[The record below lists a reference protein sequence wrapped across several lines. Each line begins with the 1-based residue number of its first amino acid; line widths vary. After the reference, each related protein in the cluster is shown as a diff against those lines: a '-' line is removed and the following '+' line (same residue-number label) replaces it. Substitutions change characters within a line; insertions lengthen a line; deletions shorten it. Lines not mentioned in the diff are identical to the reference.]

1 MKLISSIS
9 LFFLVAIAAAAGA
22 QTRPADFEFE
32 ETKNRLVNRIEFP
45 DVSGKVSAMIS
56 CFAQIEKSGRMKE
69 TGCYMKDNFE
79 QQFAAAIIK
88 AAKKASMTPAIINGE
103 KRKIYM
109 QFRVEFIVDGDDRQI
124 HLYPNP
130 GYTENV
136 EAYGPDHVAGQR
148 AIGKEAWQ
156 DVCPQRARYMVLV
169 RAFLGEDG
177 HPENPSVER
186 LSGIMPAPDCQA
198 AIKETILNSAYIPAM
213 ADGYPVPSAFV
224 ETFGN

>member
-1 MKLISSIS
+1 MKLISSVS
-9 LFFLVAIAAAAGA
+9 FLFLAAIAVPAAE
-22 QTRPADFEFE
+22 QMRPADFQFE
-32 ETKNRLVNRIEFP
+32 EADKRLVNRIEFP

-56 CFAQIEKSGRMKE
+56 CYSIIQKSGRMKD
-69 TGCYMKDNFE
+69 TGCYMKDNFD

-103 KRKIYM
+103 KSRIYM
-109 QFRVEFIVDGDDRQI
+109 QYRVEFIADGDDRQM

-148 AIGKEAWQ
+148 AIGKEPWQ
-156 DVCPQRARYMVLV
+156 DVCPQRAKYLVLV
-169 RAFLGEDG
+169 RAYLGEDG

-186 LSGIMPAPDCQA
+186 LSGIMPTPDCQN
-198 AIKETILNSAYIPAM
+198 AIKETILNSAYTPAM
-213 ADGYPVPSAFV
+213 ADGYPVPSTFV